1 MNKKGLGLV
10 FADFVNTA
18 KADSQ
23 KTGNYI
29 SIVLCNKSSTVPDIV
44 HAFYGQEGSFLVKVN
59 KDTKPDDLLQYMFP
73 QKKPI
78 FLSVKELMSDSM
90 YFFLKNIAVN
100 KQLVFT
106 NREGNMVSLPMNTED
121 HLFIISK
128 REILENQHNNIMNLS
143 INILDLDNLL

>member
-10 FADFVNTA
+10 FADFVNTS
-18 KADSQ
+18 KIDSQ
-23 KTGNYI
+23 KTNSFI
-29 SIVLCNKSSTVPDIV
+29 SIVLCNKSSTVPDII
-44 HAFYGQEGSFLVKVN
+44 HAFYGQDGSFLIKVN
-59 KDTKPDDLLQYMFP
+59 KDTKSDDLLQYMFP

-78 FLSVKELMSDSM
+78 FLIVKEVINESM
-90 YFFLKNIAVN
+90 YLFLKSVSEK
-100 KQLVFT
+100 KQLAF
-106 NREGNMVSLPMNTED
+106 NNKEGNLVSLPVSTEN